1 MWKIRHTI
9 SRPWNM
15 ARNLKNVEN
24 ETQTVFDLEFGKEHS
39 KTWKRR
45 NAHCRTRNK
54 ARNNKNVENEMH
66 TVGPGVWRENCKRW

>member
-45 NAHCRTRNK
+45 NAHCSTWSMVRIVKITEK
-54 ARNNKNVENEMH
+54 EIQ
-66 TVGPGVWRENCKRW
+66 TL

>member
-45 NAHCRTRNK
+45 NAHCSTWSMVRIVKITEK
-54 ARNNKNVENEMH
+54 EIH
-66 TVGPGVWRENCKRW
+66 TL